1 MSNQNKQKDTITKEQ
16 WLSQLKT
23 LSYSNEMN
31 LVASMYIETNY
42 FHKYDLYINNLTN
55 KIPKTYFSILKGMI
69 SRGYSS
75 IDEVSLEQYIL
86 TQSVK
91 AQEVWKSIGGIDTI
105 WDVIS
110 VVNTNNIAQY
120 YEETLKY
127 TAMFNLMDNGM
138 DLYKHRDELN
148 GISYLELS
156 NFVTGLYSNV
166 FSSVEL
172 GKDEVVD
179 IKHDIKGMI
188 EKADKG
194 ALRGVPYRS
203 KLLTGVTHGMRKG
216 EMTILAAKSG
226 QGKTFLA
233 TNLMLTSMMT
243 HKNKLMV
250 IANEEDIEKW
260 QREIITFIANNIVKK
275 RNNDSNLFSKQRFYE
290 GSFTK
295 EEKELLEECEK
306 ELNKLV
312 GDGYITF
319 VNLTTFS
326 MNKAIELIKEY
337 SSRYGVDYYILDTL
351 KLDNDVSSGG
361 YKVDQSWLQ
370 LQQSSVKLYNTIK
383 KSNRNAH
390 VLLTYQL
397 NKADKRHL
405 TMDSLGM
412 SKNVVDVASTVILA
426 RNVNNDEKESDGKN
440 ALKLRT
446 SKGQPSKFIEDKD
459 YMLLFVDKNRAGIS
473 SGSEIVLEVDKQH
486 NIVKDAG
493 FTNVPY
499 DY

>member
-1 MSNQNKQKDTITKEQ
+1 
-16 WLSQLKT
+16 
-23 LSYSNEMN
+23 
-31 LVASMYIETNY
+31 
-42 FHKYDLYINNLTN
+42 
-55 KIPKTYFSILKGMI
+55 
-69 SRGYSS
+69 
-75 IDEVSLEQYIL
+75 
-86 TQSVK
+86 
-91 AQEVWKSIGGIDTI
+91 
-105 WDVIS
+105 
-110 VVNTNNIAQY
+110 
-120 YEETLKY
+120 
-127 TAMFNLMDNGM
+127 
-138 DLYKHRDELN
+138 
-148 GISYLELS
+148 
-156 NFVTGLYSNV
+156 
-166 FSSVEL
+166 
-172 GKDEVVD
+172 
-179 IKHDIKGMI
+179 MI

-243 HKNKLMV
+243 YKNKLMV

-260 QREIITFIANNIVKK
+260 QREVITFIANNIVKK
-275 RNNDSNLFSKQRFYE
+275 RNNDPNLFSKQRFYE

-306 ELNKLV
+306 ELDKLV

-319 VNLTTFS
+319 INLTTFS

-361 YKVDQSWLQ
+361 YKTDQSWLQ

-486 NIVKDAG
+486 NIVRDAG